1 MTDFTKYRALS
12 FDCYGTLIDWESG
25 ILAAAQPFL
34 AANGGK
40 LDDNAFLASF
50 GRLER
55 QVQSET
61 PGKLY
66 PLILEEVLRRIAG
79 AHGLQVTDAAA
90 RAFGASVP
98 DWPAF
103 PDSHDALVA
112 LGRKYKLIVLSNV
125 DRASFGGSN
134 KRLDVA
140 FDKIITA
147 QDVGGYKP
155 DLRNFEALLAGLS
168 DLGIEKHQLLH
179 VAESMNHDVVPA
191 NQVGLEVVWIDR
203 GHNSGRPRASGELP
217 ADAKTLAS
225 FESMADFAA
234 AV

>member
-25 ILAAAQPFL
+25 IAAAAQPWI
-34 AANGGK
+34 ARQSGK
-40 LDDNAFLASF
+40 IDADAFLTSF

-55 QVQSET
+55 QVQGET

-66 PLILEEVLRRIAG
+66 PLILEEVLQRIA
-79 AHGLQVTDAAA
+79 AEHGLDASDEEAK
-90 RAFGASVP
+90 AFGASVP

-103 PDSHDALVA
+103 PDSHDALTTLA
-112 LGRKYKLIVLSNV
+112 GKYKLIILSNV
-125 DRASFGGSN
+125 DRASFAGSN

-147 QDVGGYKP
+147 QDVGSYKP
-155 DLRNFEALLAGLS
+155 DLKNFEVLLASLA
-168 DLGIEKHQLLH
+168 DLGIEKHELLH

-191 NQVGLEVVWIDR
+191 NRVGLDVVWIDR
-203 GHNSGRPRASGELP
+203 GRNSSRPRASGSLP
-217 ADAKTLAS
+217 EGARTFAE
-225 FESMADFAA
+225 FESMAEFAA
-234 AV
+234 TV